1 MKRSKCQLGLKYN
14 LEGKPLLNCIY
25 PKIFS
30 IIQSWQLSN
39 ILTNTI
45 SPQQRF
51 VIGAEI
57 DKTRNGNLKSSSK
70 AQNKH
75 QMVLKSIIT
84 S

>member
-1 MKRSKCQLGLKYN
+1 MGLKYN
-14 LEGKPLLNCIY
+14 IEGKPLLNCIY

-45 SPQQRF
+45 SPQRRF
-51 VIGAEI
+51 VIGGEI
-57 DKTRNGNLKSSSK
+57 DKTPDDANLKSSSK

-75 QMVLKSIIT
+75 QVGFEINLEE
-84 S
+84 